1 MITVIIRNSLNN
13 AHKEFILEN
22 RLQMSSVISA
32 EIHKYLTSF
41 VNKHYDRDIRF
52 YLDYHRN
59 YVEEDIFKGLV

>member
-1 MITVIIRNSLNN
+1 MITVVIRNSLNN
-13 AHKEFILEN
+13 ARQEFTLEN

-52 YLDYHRN
+52 TLDYHRN
-59 YVEEDIFKGLV
+59 YVEEDIFKNLV

>member
-13 AHKEFILEN
+13 EYKEFTLEY

-32 EIHKYLTSF
+32 EIHKYFTSF
-41 VNKHYDRDIRF
+41 VNRHYDRDIRF